1 MRPLAH
7 PCECLLCF
15 FLLACVANALC
26 AADDDFE
33 TRVFQGKASQ
43 TLPYRLLKPQ
53 NYDPQKS
60 YPLVL
65 FLHGAGER
73 GEDNKAQLLHVVGVF
88 ASKENRERFP
98 CFVVA
103 PQCPEGKR
111 WVEVDWAAKSHTQPE
126 EPSVPMAL
134 TVELVKQL
142 SKEFHIDPQ
151 RQYVIGLS
159 MGGYGTWD
167 ILTRHP
173 DMFAAGVPICGGAD
187 ENTAP
192 RIAKLPIWVF
202 HGEVDSVVPTIR
214 SKNMIAALERA
225 GGKPRYTEYPK
236 CDHNSWT
243 PAIQEPDLLPWL
255 FAQKR
260 GL

>member
-1 MRPLAH
+1 
-7 PCECLLCF
+7 
-15 FLLACVANALC
+15 
-26 AADDDFE
+26 
-33 TRVFQGKASQ
+33 
-43 TLPYRLLKPQ
+43 
-53 NYDPQKS
+53 
-60 YPLVL
+60 
-65 FLHGAGER
+65 
-73 GEDNKAQLLHVVGVF
+73 
-88 ASKENRERFP
+88 
-98 CFVVA
+98 
-103 PQCPEGKR
+103 
-111 WVEVDWAAKSHTQPE
+111 
-126 EPSVPMAL
+126 
-134 TVELVKQL
+134 
-142 SKEFHIDPQ
+142 
-151 RQYVIGLS
+151 

-243 PAIQEPDLLPWL
+243 LAIQEPDLLPWL